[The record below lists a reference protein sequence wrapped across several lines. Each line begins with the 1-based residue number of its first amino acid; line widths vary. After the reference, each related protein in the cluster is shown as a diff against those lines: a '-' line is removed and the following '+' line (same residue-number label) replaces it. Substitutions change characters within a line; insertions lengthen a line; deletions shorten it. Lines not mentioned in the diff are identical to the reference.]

1 MGNDGGSIP
10 KRRELVKE
18 AAKALTTSQAKE
30 QLTEQQE
37 YHWSTCP
44 LSRKPLAVPVVSDAA
59 GTLYNKDAVIEF
71 LLAEDGREKDETG
84 KVADMKRDGEFA
96 ELGCAGDRLKGLKDV
111 VEVKFEIGK
120 ERTTEAS
127 GRRETWMC
135 PITGRELGPGAKAVY
150 IVPCGHAFAGSVV
163 KEVAGSACLQCNES
177 YAENDVI
184 PILPTVSADLA
195 RLNLRVKTL
204 REKGL
209 THALKKA
216 SGSKK
221 RKKNADKETNGAAET
236 NGTAAK
242 SKSSSDEDK
251 KAKPKANGE
260 KASDSGLKNSAT
272 ASLTRKVMEEQEER
286 NKRRKLGQNAAVK
299 SLFNTSS
306 SKPSAGNSADYMTRG
321 FSIGKK

>member
-44 LSRKPLAVPVVSDAA
+44 LSRKPLAAPVVGDAA

-71 LLAEDGREKDETG
+71 LLAEDGREKEEAG

-111 VEVKFEIGK
+111 VEVKFEMGQ

-163 KEVAGSACLQCNES
+163 KEVAGSVCLQVRPSPELGQG
-177 YAENDVI
+177 
-184 PILPTVSADLA
+184 PGLLTGTVQRALRRQRRHPNPADCIDRPRA
-195 RLNLRVKTL
+195 PQPASQNAT
-204 REKGL
+204 REG
-209 THALKKA
+209 TDT
-216 SGSKK
+216 
-221 RKKNADKETNGAAET
+221 RTQEGAGQQEA
-236 NGTAAK
+236 
-242 SKSSSDEDK
+242 
-251 KAKPKANGE
+251 
-260 KASDSGLKNSAT
+260 
-272 ASLTRKVMEEQEER
+272 QEER
-286 NKRRKLGQNAAVK
+286 RQGNERRRRSQRHSRQIQVLV
-299 SLFNTSS
+299 
-306 SKPSAGNSADYMTRG
+306 R
-321 FSIGKK
+321 

>member
-1 MGNDGGSIP
+1 M
-10 KRRELVKE
+10 
-18 AAKALTTSQAKE
+18 
-30 QLTEQQE
+30 
-37 YHWSTCP
+37 ST
-44 LSRKPLAVPVVSDAA
+44 
-59 GTLYNKDAVIEF
+59 
-71 LLAEDGREKDETG
+71 
-84 KVADMKRDGEFA
+84 
-96 ELGCAGDRLKGLKDV
+96 
-111 VEVKFEIGK
+111 
-120 ERTTEAS
+120 
-127 GRRETWMC
+127 
-135 PITGRELGPGAKAVY
+135 
-150 IVPCGHAFAGSVV
+150 
-163 KEVAGSACLQCNES
+163 
-177 YAENDVI
+177 
-184 PILPTVSADLA
+184 DLA

-216 SGSKK
+216 PGSKK
-221 RKKNADKETNGAAET
+221 RKKNADKETNGT
-236 NGTAAK
+236 GAK

-251 KAKPKANGE
+251 KAKSKANGE